1 MSVFVCVALAKS
13 TRISV
18 KSENTTSQEPQ
29 AKPIPTNAPQSIQ
42 QTTIHE
48 ILLRIIF
55 QPNSIPVSNGNS
67 ATPTSTST
75 FISASTRAIYHWSS
89 WEWFFFL
96 FWLYSRVL
104 RFGLWS
110 ELPFSSLRSRHILC
124 FWHTHTHAYTTS
136 TVWLHS
142 YRIHSNHTHTHSHEY
157 ERRSAHLNTYA
168 VKKLFSESGWET
180 DTESGGRAR
189 ESQWE
194 RGIYWER
201 ESECGQESEVD
212 VDVVAF
218 WPIASSSFSCI
229 FCTYFIQIFL
239 PVL

>member
-124 FWHTHTHAYTTS
+124 FWHTHTHAHTTS

-142 YRIHSNHTHTHSHEY
+142 YRIHSNTHIHTWILTRTEKRTPKHVRSQKAVLR
-157 ERRSAHLNTYA
+157 ERVRNRHREWRQ
-168 VKKLFSESGWET
+168 SERITVRDGGY
-180 DTESGGRAR
+180 TESERVSVGKRAKLTLTLLLF
-189 ESQWE
+189 
-194 RGIYWER
+194 G
-201 ESECGQESEVD
+201 
-212 VDVVAF
+212 
-218 WPIASSSFSCI
+218 P
-229 FCTYFIQIFL
+229 
-239 PVL
+239 